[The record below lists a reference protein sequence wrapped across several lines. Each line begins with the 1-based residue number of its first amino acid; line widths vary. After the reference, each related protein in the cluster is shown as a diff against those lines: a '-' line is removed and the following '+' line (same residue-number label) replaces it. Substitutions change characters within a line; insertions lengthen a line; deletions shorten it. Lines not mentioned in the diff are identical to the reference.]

1 MGNLNV
7 ARRNNPARN
16 GMHLEKAA
24 TGLGRGVKCTTG
36 GLPR

>member
-16 GMHLEKAA
+16 AINLEKAA
-24 TGLGRGVKCTTG
+24 AGLSRGVNCTTG
-36 GLPR
+36 SLPR